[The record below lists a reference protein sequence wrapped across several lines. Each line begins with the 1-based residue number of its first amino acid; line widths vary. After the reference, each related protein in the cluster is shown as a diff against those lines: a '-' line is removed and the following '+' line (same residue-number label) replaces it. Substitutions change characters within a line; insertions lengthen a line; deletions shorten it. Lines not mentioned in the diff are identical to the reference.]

1 MSRFDKALIIIC
13 LGKNPYSPE
22 KTLQSLMICS
32 GILDYF
38 RAIHGKGYLMTINFS
53 GTKLLAA
60 KTPAMAEASLRDD
73 CSDWAGALQR
83 AEERMEQDSPRRYRY
98 CEIVLVGTDE
108 VPSRIEDAPEL
119 CQRLKLDGIRI
130 NSMVVEPIL
139 KDEEGAGATQT
150 GGWRMLT
157 PSLQFYDDGEEEE
170 GRLGM
175 VGLARATGGLTL
187 EPNTEGK
194 LAVHQ
199 LFGEMFR
206 RWGKDYW
213 DSNGT
218 NRAHAL

>member
-1 MSRFDKALIIIC
+1 MSRFDKAIVIIC
-13 LGKNPYSPE
+13 LGKNPYATE
-22 KTLQSLMICS
+22 KTLQSLVVCS

-53 GTKLLAA
+53 GTKLLQA
-60 KTPAMAEASLRDD
+60 KTPEMAEDSLRDD
-73 CSDWAGALQR
+73 CNDWAGALQR
-83 AEERMEQDSPRRYRY
+83 AQERLEQDAPPGRRYRH

-108 VPSRIEDAPEL
+108 VPSRIEDAPAT
-119 CQRLKLDGIRI
+119 CQRLKLDGIRV
-130 NSMVVEPIL
+130 NSVVVEPARN
-139 KDEEGAGATQT
+139 DEDSTT
-150 GGWRMLT
+150 RMGGWRVLT

-170 GRLGM
+170 GGYGM

-187 EPNTEGK
+187 EPNSEGK

-213 DSNGT
+213 DSSAS
-218 NRAHAL
+218 RAPVL